1 MEIFINENLKAYRN
15 KKGNTQ
21 DELADFL
28 GISKQSVSKWER
40 GEGYPDITLL
50 PYIASY
56 YNVTVDEL
64 LGTGEIQKKVAIEN
78 YMQKSDAFTRTGN
91 IAADLEL
98 WEKAYKEYPNEIQV
112 LFYLMYA
119 LSNDNVKNADKIITI
134 GEKILNESS
143 DTNYRNSAIQCLCYT
158 YNAINDKENA
168 IKYANMMGSYYT
180 TRDNLL
186 ITILKDEESV
196 RTCQYNIMHLVELI
210 YMNTCVMIREGK
222 YTPDESINAYTFAI
236 NAFKLVFEKGDF
248 GFYACRLSDLHEH
261 IAECYVNAK
270 NILAALD
277 NLDEMLKYSI
287 LVDTQPDIKR
297 ISSLVNLTEYSYHS
311 VSKNYMEN
319 ESGLR
324 LKQLKDKKF
333 DILRE
338 EPRFLKI
345 ITDLEKYANK

>member
-1 MEIFINENLKAYRN
+1 MEIIISENLKLYRN

-28 GISKQSVSKWER
+28 DISKQSVSKWER
-40 GEGYPDITLL
+40 GEGFPDIALL

-56 YNVTVDEL
+56 YNVTVDNL
-64 LGTGEIQKKVAIEN
+64 LGTSEIQKKATIEN
-78 YMQKSDAFTRTGN
+78 YIKKSNIFTGTGD
-91 IAADLEL
+91 ISADLEL
-98 WEKAYKEYPNEIQV
+98 WETAYKEYPNEVQV
-112 LFYLMYA
+112 LNNLMYA
-119 LSNDNVKNADKIITI
+119 LSNDYEKNAAKIISI

-143 DTNYRNSAIQCLCYT
+143 DTNYRNSAIQVLCYT

-168 IKYANMMGSYYT
+168 KKYANMMGNFYL
-180 TRDNLL
+180 TRDMLL
-186 ITILKDEESV
+186 ITILKDEEAT

-210 YMNTCVMIREGK
+210 YMNTCVMVREGK
-222 YTPDESINAYTFAI
+222 YKPAESINAYTFAI
-236 NAFKLVFEKGDF
+236 NTFKLVYEKGDF

-261 IAECYVNAK
+261 IAECYVNEE

-277 NLDEMLKYSI
+277 NLEEMLRYSI

-297 ISSLVNLTEYSYHS
+297 ISSMVNLTEYSYHG

-319 ESGLR
+319 ECGLR
-324 LKQLKDKKF
+324 LKQLMNKKF

-338 EPRFLKI
+338 EPRFIKI